1 MSDSIERAHATL
13 DQIGGFYG
21 NGSDELAPVANALA
35 TLAVAEQLKRI
46 ADSLDGV
53 ISNGRISAWTRV
65 S

>member
-13 DQIGGFYG
+13 DKIGGFYG
-21 NGSDELAPVANALA
+21 NGSEELAPVANALA

-46 ADSLDGV
+46 ADSLEGV
-53 ISNGRISAWTRV
+53 ISNGCISAWARV